1 MGHSRL
7 EPEEHLLLRG
17 LIISPDID
25 LADRLS
31 KAVADLGTVTVVRV
45 LDHYPNNVELTRAVR
60 ATAPEVTFISVE
72 NIAKVQ
78 EILKQFETD
87 APGMQL
93 IAISREADP
102 QVLLEAM
109 RSGIREFCTL
119 PFGRQALA
127 ESINRIHEQLR
138 KRPAVVAST
147 NQIFSFLPSKAGVGT
162 STLALNVSVALSKL
176 PETSVVLS
184 DFDMNS
190 GMMRFMLKLTN
201 EYSVADACEH
211 AANMDEALWP
221 QLVTKLANLDVLH
234 AGKLNPNV
242 RIEGAQIRHL
252 IEFLRRNYR
261 VLCFDLSGN
270 LEKYSLEIMHESKKI
285 FLVCTPEIPSLHL
298 AREKFQF
305 LKSLDLEDRIS
316 VLVNRCQKRQ
326 VISNEQIEQILGLP
340 VQMIFPNDYQG
351 VHKSVTLGRWI
362 DFDSELGKH
371 VHYFASKLVEAKRAS
386 GGGPAAPAPRKRFLE
401 FFSVSTPKAAS

>member
-1 MGHSRL
+1 M
-7 EPEEHLLLRG
+7 LRG
-17 LIISPDID
+17 LIISPDLD
-25 LADRLS
+25 LAERLGR
-31 KAVADLGTVTVVRV
+31 ALNDLGLVAVVRV
-45 LDHYPNNVELTRAVR
+45 FDHYPNAVELTRAIR
-60 ATAPEVTFISVE
+60 ATAPEVTFIGVDSMP
-72 NIAKVQ
+72 KVQ
-78 EILKQFETD
+78 ELVKCIEGD
-87 APGMQL
+87 APGMQM
-93 IAISREADP
+93 IAVSKETDP

-109 RSGIREFCTL
+109 RVGIREFVSA
-119 PFGRQALA
+119 PFPRQSLHEAITRVT
-127 ESINRIHEQLR
+127 ESLR
-138 KRPAVVAST
+138 KRPALVT
-147 NQIFSFLPSKAGVGT
+147 TTDQIYSFLPSKAGVGT
-162 STLALNVSVALSKL
+162 STLALNISVALSKM
-176 PETSVVLS
+176 PDTGVILS

-201 EYSVADACEH
+201 EYSVGDACEH
-211 AANMDEALWP
+211 SGNMDEALWP
-221 QLVTKLANLDVLH
+221 QLVTKLGNLDVLH

-298 AREKFQF
+298 AREKFLF
-305 LKSLDLEDRIS
+305 LKSLDLEDRVS

-326 VISNEQIEQILGLP
+326 VITNDQIEQILGLP

-362 DFDSELGKH
+362 DFNSDLGKH
-371 VHYFASKLVEAKRAS
+371 VHYFASNLLDGRKTAQQSNPAK
-386 GGGPAAPAPRKRFLE
+386 KKFLE
-401 FFSVSTPKAAS
+401 YFSVGTQQKTAS

>member
-1 MGHSRL
+1 M
-7 EPEEHLLLRG
+7 LRG
-17 LIISPDID
+17 LIISPDVD
-25 LADRLS
+25 LAERLGR
-31 KAVADLGTVTVVRV
+31 ALNELGLVAVVRV
-45 LDHYPNNVELTRAVR
+45 FDHYPNSVELTRAIR
-60 ATAPEVTFISVE
+60 ATAPEVTFIGVDSMP
-72 NIAKVQ
+72 KVQ
-78 EILKQFETD
+78 EMLKLMEAD

-93 IAISREADP
+93 VAISMETDP

-109 RSGIREFCTL
+109 RIGIREFVTA
-119 PFGRQALA
+119 PFPRQALQ
-127 ESINRIHEQLR
+127 ESLSRVNEQLR
-138 KRPAVVAST
+138 KRPAVVST
-147 NQIFSFLPSKAGVGT
+147 TDQIYSFLPSKAGVGT
-162 STLALNVSVALSKL
+162 STLALNISVAMSKM
-176 PETSVVLS
+176 PDTGVILS

-211 AANMDEALWP
+211 SGNMDEALWP
-221 QLVTKLANLDVLH
+221 QLVTKLGNLDVLH

-270 LEKYSLEIMHESKKI
+270 LEKYSLELMHESKKI

-298 AREKFQF
+298 AREKFLF

-326 VISNEQIEQILGLP
+326 VISNDQIEQILGLP

-351 VHKSVTLGRWI
+351 VHKAVTLGRWI
-362 DFDSELGKH
+362 DFNSDLGKH
-371 VHYFASKLVEAKRAS
+371 VHYFASNLIDGSRKGNGNQQPPAK
-386 GGGPAAPAPRKRFLE
+386 KKFLE
-401 FFSVSTPKAAS
+401 FFSVTPQKAS